1 MTIREHD
8 VEPVHGLHAELPE
21 GERILWQGSPD
32 TVQMAIHAF
41 HVRAVT
47 GYFALL
53 ALWRLIATLQDGA
66 SLADAG
72 LAALWLALPAALAI
86 GVLSLLAGA
95 FARTTIYTITNERIV
110 LRFGLALT
118 MTVNVPYAL
127 IEGVALRSQGDGTG
141 DLVLNVNRRER
152 ISWLLLWPNVR
163 PWRYRRP
170 EPMLRA
176 IPEVSLVASLLSRE
190 LRRSAG
196 VDAATPAGIPD
207 SQMPAPAPALA
218 TS

>member
-1 MTIREHD
+1 VTIREHD
-8 VEPVHGLHAELPE
+8 GEPVHGLHAELPE

-32 TVQMAIHAF
+32 TLQMAIHAF
-41 HVRAVT
+41 HVRAVAA
-47 GYFALL
+47 YFVLL
-53 ALWRLIATLQDGA
+53 AAWRLIASLQGGA

-72 LAALWLALPAALAI
+72 IAALWLALPAALAI
-86 GVLSLLAGA
+86 GVLSLLARA

-118 MTVNVPYAL
+118 MTVNVPYGL
-127 IEGVALRSQGDGTG
+127 IEGAALRSHGDGTG
-141 DLVLNVNRRER
+141 DLVLKVNRRER

-163 PWRYRRP
+163 PWRYRQP

-176 IPEVSLVASLLSRE
+176 IPEVNLVASLLTRE

-196 VDAATPAGIPD
+196 VEAETPAV
-207 SQMPAPAPALA
+207 MPETSTLTPAPALA